1 MDGPV
6 RYAALAAI
14 ALTLT
19 VTGCTSPIPS
29 ADPRPTPAQEITVN
43 PTAITAFEIDIP
55 QADLDDLAD
64 RLARTRW
71 PNEITDA
78 GMDYGFPLARLR
90 ELAEY
95 WRTGYNWRA
104 HEAELNELPHFTTE
118 IGGQNIHFVHIRSAK
133 PDALPLILT
142 HGWPGSFLE
151 FLDVIEPLSRDFHL
165 VIPSIPGFGFSGPT
179 HERGWDTTRVA
190 RAWAEL
196 MHRLGYERYG
206 AQGGDF
212 GSGISQALG
221 ALAPEHVVGVHVNY
235 LPTRPDPAAGLELS
249 ETDRARLDKVQY
261 LMANRP
267 PYQALQ
273 ATTPQT
279 IGYALTDSPVGQLA
293 WIAERFA
300 QWTDPRTPVSD
311 ERMLTDVSLYW
322 LTATAASSARLTRE
336 STRGSAPCPVP
347 LGVAVFAHDITQS
360 VRPLA
365 ERLYDIRHW
374 SEFDR
379 GGHFAAMEVPELLA
393 EDIRTF
399 FLTDLRTG
407 PDAPR

>member
-1 MDGPV
+1 M
-6 RYAALAAI
+6 I
-14 ALTLT
+14 
-19 VTGCTSPIPS
+19 
-29 ADPRPTPAQEITVN
+29 TP
-43 PTAITAFEIDIP
+43 FRIDIP

-71 PNEITDA
+71 PNEVADA
-78 GMDYGFPLARLR
+78 GWDYGFPLARLK

-95 WRTGYNWRA
+95 WRTGYDWRA
-104 HEAELNELPHFTTE
+104 HEARLNELPHFTTE
-118 IGGQNIHFVHIRSAK
+118 IEGQRIHFVHVRSAK

-151 FLDVIEPLSRDFHL
+151 FLDVIEPLSHDFHL
-165 VIPSIPGFGFSGPT
+165 VIPSIPGYGFSGPT
-179 HERGWDTTRVA
+179 HERGWDVQRIA

-196 MHRLGYERYG
+196 MHRLGYDRYG

-212 GSGISQALG
+212 GSGVSAALG
-221 ALAPEHVVGVHVNY
+221 GLVPEHVVGVHLNY
-235 LPTRPDPAAGLELS
+235 LPTRPVPGVELS
-249 ETDRARLDKVQY
+249 AADEARLDKIRH

-267 PYQALQ
+267 PYQALL
-273 ATTPQT
+273 AATPQT

-300 QWTDPRTPVSD
+300 QWTDPGTPVSD
-311 ERMLTDVSLYW
+311 ERILTDVSLYW
-322 LTATAASSARLTRE
+322 LTATAASSGRLHHDTPR
-336 STRGSAPCPVP
+336 RVAPCPVP
-347 LGVAVFAHDITQS
+347 LGVAVFPHDITQS

-379 GGHFAAMEVPELLA
+379 GGHFAAMEVPDLLA
-393 EDIRTF
+393 EDVRTF
-399 FLTDLRTG
+399 FLTAVG
-407 PDAPR
+407 

>member
-1 MDGPV
+1 M
-6 RYAALAAI
+6 I
-14 ALTLT
+14 
-19 VTGCTSPIPS
+19 
-29 ADPRPTPAQEITVN
+29 TP
-43 PTAITAFEIDIP
+43 FRIDIP

-71 PNEITDA
+71 PNEVA
-78 GMDYGFPLARLR
+78 GAGWDYGFPLARLQ
-90 ELAEY
+90 ELADH
-95 WRTGYNWRA
+95 WRTGHDWRE
-104 HEAELNELPHFTTE
+104 HEARLNRLPHFSTE
-118 IGGQNIHFVHIRSAK
+118 IDGQNIHFIHVRSAD
-133 PDALPLILT
+133 PDALALVLT

-179 HERGWDTTRVA
+179 HERGWDIVRVA

-196 MHRLGYERYG
+196 MRRLGYRRYG

-212 GSGISQALG
+212 GAGISTSLG
-221 ALAPEHVVGVHVNY
+221 AVAPGQVAGVHVNY
-235 LPTRPDPAAGLELS
+235 LPTRPVAGVALS
-249 ETDRARLDKVQY
+249 EADEARLDKVRQ
-261 LMANRP
+261 LIANRP
-267 PYQALQ
+267 AYQVLQ

-300 QWTDPRTPVSD
+300 AWTDPRSPISD
-311 ERMLTDVSLYW
+311 DRMLTDVSLYW

-336 STRGSAPCPVP
+336 TPRGAAACPVP
-347 LGVAVFAHDITQS
+347 VGVAVLPHDITQS

-374 SEFDR
+374 SEFER

-393 EDIRTF
+393 EDVRTF
-399 FLTDLRTG
+399 FLTTPGVHSRL
-407 PDAPR
+407 PR